1 MVRRLEKRR
10 IRFAVAAPAR
20 FRHVVLDNGVYA
32 STGNQPTISSRVA
45 LDEIARERGNGLHF
59 STGAL
64 IILVGA
70 ISYGVYMVLQKKL
83 LGKYTAFEFT
93 CYAFWAG
100 TLLMIPFAPGL
111 MGEIRTAPPNA
122 TWAVVYLGVFPAAV
136 ANVAWG
142 YTLSRVA
149 AAQVSS
155 YLYLMPVVTVAIAW
169 VWLGEVPTI
178 LTLTGGLIA
187 LAGVVMMHQWGH
199 AGPES

>member
-1 MVRRLEKRR
+1 
-10 IRFAVAAPAR
+10 
-20 FRHVVLDNGVYA
+20 
-32 STGNQPTISSRVA
+32 
-45 LDEIARERGNGLHF
+45 
-59 STGAL
+59 
-64 IILVGA
+64 
-70 ISYGVYMVLQKKL
+70 
-83 LGKYTAFEFT
+83 
-93 CYAFWAG
+93 
-100 TLLMIPFAPGL
+100 MIPFAPGL
-111 MGEIRTAPPNA
+111 VGEIRTAPPNA

-136 ANVAWG
+136 ANVAWA

-199 AGPES
+199 AGAES

>member
-1 MVRRLEKRR
+1 
-10 IRFAVAAPAR
+10 
-20 FRHVVLDNGVYA
+20 
-32 STGNQPTISSRVA
+32 
-45 LDEIARERGNGLHF
+45 
-59 STGAL
+59 
-64 IILVGA
+64 
-70 ISYGVYMVLQKKL
+70 MVLQKKL

-111 MGEIRTAPPNA
+111 VGEIRTAAPNA

-136 ANVAWG
+136 ANVAWA

-178 LTLTGGLIA
+178 LTLMGGLIA

-199 AGPES
+199 AGAES